1 MWPHLARLLLVC
13 LVGAA
18 LAVEDVKF
26 ETLDPAAINQ
36 VVIMYRAG
44 EEASDAALAA
54 VEGAETLVKKAGG
67 KAEGIAFRKCNAG
80 DESNTPGM
88 AAKGLKVFPM
98 VFVSVE
104 GQGMDR

>member
-1 MWPHLARLLLVC
+1 M
-13 LVGAA
+13 VGAA

-80 DESNTPGM
+80 DGSNAPGM
-88 AAKGLKVFPM
+88 AAKGLNVFPM

>member
-1 MWPHLARLLLVC
+1 
-13 LVGAA
+13 
-18 LAVEDVKF
+18 
-26 ETLDPAAINQ
+26 
-36 VVIMYRAG
+36 
-44 EEASDAALAA
+44 

-80 DESNTPGM
+80 DGSNAPGM
-88 AAKGLKVFPM
+88 AAKGLNVFPM